1 MTPRQIERIK
11 KKIADIRRTLA
22 AEKRKFGWNDDT
34 RGLRYMPPGL
44 FIQLGDYA
52 GGLTY
57 LRWFGRNFPDDAGFP
72 QFLFEW
78 TIILAKTG
86 KLTDASAKA
95 FQTFCS
101 NPYLFDKF
109 FGRPIQRLDMWHSS
123 NFEEPESVDA
133 LSYSSQQVDLQ
144 DFAEWLGG
152 IITEDQFIRRA
163 DRYVEIQ
170 KLLGNE
176 REPAMRRKL
185 VDEAYLLKMGGSRR
199 DEQK

>member
-1 MTPRQIERIK
+1 MMTATK
-11 KKIADIRRTLA
+11 DKV
-22 AEKRKFGWNDDT
+22 
-34 RGLRYMPPGL
+34 
-44 FIQLGDYA
+44 
-52 GGLTY
+52 
-57 LRWFGRNFPDDAGFP
+57 
-72 QFLFEW
+72 
-78 TIILAKTG
+78 
-86 KLTDASAKA
+86 
-95 FQTFCS
+95 FQTFYS

-123 NFEEPESVDA
+123 NFEKPEYVDA
-133 LSYSSQQVDLQ
+133 LLYFSQQVDLQ

-152 IITEDQFIRRA
+152 IITEDQFIHRA

-185 VDEAYLLKMGGSRR
+185 VAEAYLLKWGGSRR